1 MKYTVVI
8 AEDEE
13 LLLNNLASKIQKA
26 DPDFEVVGKAQTGS
40 QAYKLVEELSPDVL
54 ITDIRMPVMDG
65 MALLTEVQK
74 QFPLVKFII
83 TSGFSD
89 FDYARKAITLKVSD
103 YLLKPIDSEELQAA
117 LLKIKNEFMITK
129 NSYEEIFNPG
139 TTRMPPAKIAELL
152 KDFLVQ
158 NYNQDINLNLIA
170 DNMNYSS
177 SYLTRIF
184 CQVYE
189 YTPSKYLTNLR
200 ISNAQKMLLHN
211 PEFSIRQIGE
221 AVGYHDQGYFS
232 RIFKKMTGVSP
243 FEFREDGEA

>member
-1 MKYTVVI
+1 MKYTVIV

-13 LLLNNLASKIQKA
+13 LLLNNLISKIRKA
-26 DPDFEVVGKAQTGS
+26 DPDFEVIGKAQTGS
-40 QAYKLVEELSPDVL
+40 QAYELVEELNPDVL

-65 MALLTEVQK
+65 ITLLAEVRK

-89 FDYARKAITLKVSD
+89 FEYAKKAISLKVSD
-103 YLLKPIDSEELQAA
+103 YLLKPVDSEELKSA
-117 LLKIKNEFMITK
+117 LFKVKNEFLITK
-129 NSYEEIFNPG
+129 SSYEDVFNAG
-139 TTRMPPAKIAELL
+139 TTRMPPGKIAELL
-152 KDFLVQ
+152 KDFLVE
-158 NYNQDINLNLIA
+158 NYSQDINLNLIA

-184 CQVYE
+184 CQVYDC
-189 YTPSKYLTNLR
+189 TPSKYITNLR

-211 PEFSIRQIGE
+211 PEFSIRQISE

-232 RIFKKMTGVSP
+232 RIFKKQTGLSP
-243 FEFREDGEA
+243 FEFREDAEI